1 METFIS
7 VSVVASLC
15 EQANAWANAM
25 SLLGEQK
32 GQELANRHKIAV
44 LFLLRTG
51 DEIRE
56 VASDTWGK

>member
-1 METFIS
+1 MS
-7 VSVVASLC
+7 VSVVASC
-15 EQANAWANAM
+15 CAQADAWAHTM
-25 SLLGEQK
+25 LVLGEQK

-56 VASDTWGK
+56 VASDAWGQ